1 MVKTVVKEEFVINIY
16 LIQDSFLFT
25 PGQEFIYN
33 SLQRKTS
40 SGHKKKK
47 GHVHISIFS
56 QLRQHNQLKQ

>member
-47 GHVHISIFS
+47 KKDMFLSQFS
-56 QLRQHNQLKQ
+56 HNSDNTIN